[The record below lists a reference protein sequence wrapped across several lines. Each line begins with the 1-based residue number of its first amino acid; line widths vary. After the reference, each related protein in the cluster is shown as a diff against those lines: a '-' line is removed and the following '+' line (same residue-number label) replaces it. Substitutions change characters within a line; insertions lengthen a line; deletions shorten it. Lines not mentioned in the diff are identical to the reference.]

1 KILHDF
7 PYQHVLVLGLAKS
20 GTAAAHLL
28 LDSGVRIRIN
38 DFASDAD
45 APEVKA
51 LTDKGAEA
59 ILGAHPLSALDNID
73 LIVKNPDIS
82 NEYILLVDRAQRKMP
97 VVTEDYLTQN
107 IAPDN
112 EKLAITGSNGKAATN
127 TLVYEMPEKSK
138 QPVRLEGSIR

>member
-1 KILHDF
+1 MKILHDF

-45 APEVKA
+45 APDVKA

-59 ILGAHPLSALDNID
+59 ILGAHPLSALDDID
-73 LIVKNPDIS
+73 LIVKNPGIS
-82 NEYILLVDRAQRKMP
+82 YENILLVEAAQRKIP
-97 VVTEDYLTQN
+97 VVTEVELAHYV
-107 IAPDN
+107 APDN
-112 EKLAITGSNGKAATN
+112 E
-127 TLVYEMPEKSK
+127 M
-138 QPVRLEGSIR
+138 LENNNNDPCL

>member
-1 KILHDF
+1 MKILHDF
-7 PYQHVLVLGLAKS
+7 TYQHLLVLGLAKS

-59 ILGAHPLSALDNID
+59 ILGAHPLSVLDDID
-73 LIVKNPDIS
+73 LIVKNPGIS
-82 NEYILLVDRAQRKMP
+82 YENILLVEAAQRKIP
-97 VVTEDYLTQN
+97 VEKQVELADYVES
-107 IAPDN
+107 DN
-112 EKLAITGSNGKAATN
+112 KMLQVACYN
-127 TLVYEMPEKSK
+127 
-138 QPVRLEGSIR
+138 